1 MGNFDSGVS
10 SYIKAQATVEVYFP
24 VDKKGTADISCS
36 QCDYFRRQSQSCAL
50 NGKIC
55 AYPTKYVGAWC
66 PLELVENVEK
76 RMEE

>member
-1 MGNFDSGVS
+1 MANFDSGVS
-10 SYIKAQATVEVYFP
+10 SYIKAIATVEVGFP
-24 VDKKGTADISCS
+24 VDRKGVADVSCS

-66 PLELVENVEK
+66 PLELVENVERK
-76 RMEE
+76 EE

>member
-1 MGNFDSGVS
+1 MGNFDSGVAS
-10 SYIKAQATVEVYFP
+10 FIKATTTVTVYFP
-24 VDKKGTADISCS
+24 VDKKGTADISCC

-55 AYPTKYVGAWC
+55 AYPTKYVGACC